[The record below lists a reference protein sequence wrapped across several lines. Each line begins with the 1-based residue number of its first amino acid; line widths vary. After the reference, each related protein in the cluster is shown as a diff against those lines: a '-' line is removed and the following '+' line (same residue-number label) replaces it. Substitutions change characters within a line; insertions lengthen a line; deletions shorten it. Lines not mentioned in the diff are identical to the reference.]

1 MQVVTNSRK
10 ALGHNVLFQ
19 YGLQIAK
26 YLFPF
31 ITLPYLTRVLGPE
44 VYAVRA
50 YILAAMTFMQVL
62 LDYGFNSFGTKA
74 IAECSSDRARIGFET
89 SRIVLLRGALVVV
102 GAVLLAAVT
111 PFVTIM
117 AENPAYVAIAYA
129 GICFK
134 ATLPD
139 FVFQG
144 LEDMGIITKRFVVSQ
159 TVATVLTFVLV
170 RNPQDL
176 LWVPALEG
184 LASFIAFAWSW
195 DNVLRVRKIAIVR
208 VGAGDLLFGF
218 RQSTVFF
225 LSNAATTVFTAL
237 TTLMIGFFISDPAE
251 VSYWSVAMTAITA
264 IQSLYTPI
272 TNSLYPHMVKRRDFA
287 LLKRLLIVGM
297 AAVSVGSIAFACLS
311 DVVMW
316 ILGGEQFVGGSYVVA
331 MVSPVL
337 WFSYPAML
345 LGFPVLAAVGQV
357 RQLTVSSTVSALF
370 HILGLAFLAFG
381 GWFTIANVA
390 VLRCLTE
397 AVMLGLRVF
406 YVARYFGEHDDGKA
420 FQQ

>member
-1 MQVVTNSRK
+1 M
-10 ALGHNVLFQ
+10 
-19 YGLQIAK
+19 
-26 YLFPF
+26 
-31 ITLPYLTRVLGPE
+31 
-44 VYAVRA
+44 
-50 YILAAMTFMQVL
+50 
-62 LDYGFNSFGTKA
+62 
-74 IAECSSDRARIGFET
+74 
-89 SRIVLLRGALVVV
+89 
-102 GAVLLAAVT
+102 
-111 PFVTIM
+111 
-117 AENPAYVAIAYA
+117 
-129 GICFK
+129 
-134 ATLPD
+134 
-139 FVFQG
+139 
-144 LEDMGIITKRFVVSQ
+144 
-159 TVATVLTFVLV
+159 
-170 RNPQDL
+170 
-176 LWVPALEG
+176 
-184 LASFIAFAWSW
+184 
-195 DNVLRVRKIAIVR
+195 LRVRKIAIVR

-237 TTLMIGFFISDPAE
+237 TTLMIGIFISDPAE